1 MKSVGGRPDMTKKFW
16 KGMLIGAAIG
26 AAASLLDRETRQAV
40 IRTSKKTVELIKH
53 PEEVTKKVREGMEQA
68 RTTIEQVVEDIQ
80 FFTGKMNEL
89 KETTPQMLEIVKD
102 VKNAFEKQKGED
114 EIIE

>member
-1 MKSVGGRPDMTKKFW
+1 MISAGGRSDMTKKFW

-26 AAASLLDRETRQAV
+26 AAASLLDRKTRQAV
-40 IRTSKKTVELIKH
+40 IRTSKKTVEIIKH

-102 VKNAFEKQKGED
+102 VKNAFEKKKGED